1 MKTPG
6 IGHNDG
12 PPLDRGFTWRR
23 HVWKR
28 AKEEQLPKVGIETV
42 RRHVRRAAQLGLTY
56 PQYASIRIGTGRDV
70 RALLFSAAA
79 LGWTKGS
86 LPAPAIRRISQ
97 VEDAD
102 ALLLARLKDH
112 LAGAPAV
119 AGPIRFAA
127 AGPPPVAPHEAR
139 AALRAVL
146 DPLKLPSDA
155 VVMIGDSRE
164 EARWAEAA
172 RLARFLP
179 AESWTAAG

>member
-1 MKTPG
+1 MRTAG

-12 PPLDRGFTWRR
+12 PPLDRGYSWRR

-86 LPAPAIRRISQ
+86 LPAPAVQRISRL
-97 VEDAD
+97 EDAD
-102 ALLLARLKDH
+102 ALLLARLKNH
-112 LAGAPAV
+112 APGAPVGAV
-119 AGPIRFAA
+119 G
-127 AGPPPVAPHEAR
+127 G
-139 AALRAVL
+139 
-146 DPLKLPSDA
+146 
-155 VVMIGDSRE
+155 
-164 EARWAEAA
+164 
-172 RLARFLP
+172 
-179 AESWTAAG
+179 